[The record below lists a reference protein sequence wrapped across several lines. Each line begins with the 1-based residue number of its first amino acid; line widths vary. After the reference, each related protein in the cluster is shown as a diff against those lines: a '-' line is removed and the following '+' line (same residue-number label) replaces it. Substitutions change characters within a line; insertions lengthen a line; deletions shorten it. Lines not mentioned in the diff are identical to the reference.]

1 MDRELTQCQNSEVLA
16 DVLVGGGVGP
26 DKLEVAYFTDSDHSI
41 VYNGANTYV
50 YQQLAERLFAEKIR
64 EVGAVESHQWTASAE
79 QPIAKQKRSNKS
91 ARREQAQAEATL
103 ERMKKFRRKLEN
115 QS

>member
-1 MDRELTQCQNSEVLA
+1 M
-16 DVLVGGGVGP
+16 GGGVGP

-41 VYNGANTYV
+41 AYNGANTYV

-64 EVGAVESHQWTASAE
+64 EVGVVESHQWTASAE
-79 QPIAKQKRSNKS
+79 QPIAKSKRSDKS
-91 ARREQAQAEATL
+91 ARREQAQSEATL
-103 ERMKKFRRKLEN
+103 ERVMKFRRRLED

>member
-1 MDRELTQCQNSEVLA
+1 V

-26 DKLEVAYFTDSDHSI
+26 NKLEVAYFTDSDHSI

-64 EVGAVESHQWTASAE
+64 EVGAEAAHQWTVVEE
-79 QPIAKQKRSNKS
+79 QPLAKAKRAERLS
-91 ARREQAQAEATL
+91 RRSRAKRNDVDTRVA
-103 ERMKKFRRKLEN
+103 KFRRSLGIVDEEA
-115 QS
+115 